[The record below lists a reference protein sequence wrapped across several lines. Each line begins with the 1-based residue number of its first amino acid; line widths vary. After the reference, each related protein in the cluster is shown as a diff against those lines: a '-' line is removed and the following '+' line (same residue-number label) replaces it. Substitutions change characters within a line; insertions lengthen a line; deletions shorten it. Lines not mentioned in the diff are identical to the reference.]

1 MKNVDYIIVGSSL
14 AGISFSEVLRA
25 NNKSFIVFD
34 NDSQQSSIVA
44 AGLYNPVILKRFT
57 EVWQAKAQLDL
68 ALPKYKALED
78 LLNVKL
84 DYKIPVYRRFTS
96 IEEQN
101 KWFTAADKP
110 SLEHYLST
118 TLKKNVNANIDAPF
132 GFGEVLQTGR
142 IDTKALIKNYRNYL
156 VEMNQFVNETFNY
169 QNLSV
174 LEDKIEY
181 QDYLASNIVFA
192 EGFGVRHNPF
202 FKSLPLNVA
211 KGELIT
217 IKAPDLNIDFTL
229 KASVFIVP
237 IEDDLYW
244 VGATYNWKD
253 TTNSVTEEGK
263 NELVNKLK
271 KIITCDFKVVNQVAG
286 IRPTV
291 IDRRPLVGAHEIH
304 SNMYVLN
311 GLGTRGVII
320 GPYVAEQLYEFIENK
335 LPLDNAI
342 NVKRFIS

>member
-169 QNLSV
+169 QSLSV

-271 KIITCDFKVVNQVAG
+271 KIITL
-286 IRPTV
+286 R
-291 IDRRPLVGAHEIH
+291 L
-304 SNMYVLN
+304 
-311 GLGTRGVII
+311 
-320 GPYVAEQLYEFIENK
+320 
-335 LPLDNAI
+335 
-342 NVKRFIS
+342 